1 MATSTKFADSRN
13 SRASHIFSEMAFGK
27 CRRVWRVL
35 AKWFGECRQV
45 WRVLAKLFGK
55 CWRVWWFSHISQKGY
70 IGECNYLLNLLS
82 LPNLENTIFCH
93 HFGAVFPQKWH
104 LANVGESGE
113 SSQNSLA
120 NAGEPSKSRI
130 FPKKAILQVLVKNLN
145 FFFALAKF
153 TCYTS
158 SHWLNKP

>member
-1 MATSTKFADSRN
+1 MQLIAKFAK
-13 SRASHIFSEMAFGK
+13 F
-27 CRRVWRVL
+27 
-35 AKWFGECRQV
+35 AKPW
-45 WRVLAKLFGK
+45 K
-55 CWRVWWFSHISQKGY
+55 Y
-70 IGECNYLLNLLS
+70 IILS
-82 LPNLENTIFCH
+82 PFWL
-93 HFGAVFPQKWH
+93 
-104 LANVGESGE
+104 GESGE

-130 FPKKAILQVLVKNLN
+130 FPKKAILQVLIKNLN